1 MNEIPTMPH
10 PDRMDLDLL
19 AVGDLAED
27 RRTAVDD
34 HLEDCAPC
42 RERLWRIRQD
52 LAMARRAIPDR
63 APVEAFRERRDRE
76 RPRVAPWVVA
86 AAGWA
91 AAACAV
97 LAWAPWSG
105 PAVVEE
111 IDVVSS
117 AVRTRGAFAV
127 TVLRGRGDSV
137 QRLGTVAVCRA
148 GDRLQFEPDVPREG
162 FLQILNVQD
171 DGNVQTYL
179 PSTPA
184 AAAGDALEFS
194 VQLDDYAGRERI
206 FFVYSDAP
214 IDPDVLARGAADSLL
229 LRPIEELD
237 EVPLPQGTQAQQ
249 RSLLIYK
256 EGTKEVSP

>member
-1 MNEIPTMPH
+1 MNETPTMTH

-19 AVGDLAED
+19 AVGDLADD
-27 RRTAVDD
+27 RRDEVDD

-76 RPRVAPWVVA
+76 RPSVAPWVVA

-97 LAWAPWSG
+97 FAWAPWSG
-105 PAVVEE
+105 PAAVEE
-111 IDVVSS
+111 ADVVST

-137 QRLGTVAVCRA
+137 ERLGTVAVCRA
-148 GDRLQFEPDVPREG
+148 GDRLQFEPDVPAEG
-162 FLQILNVQD
+162 YLQILNVQD

-184 AAAGDALEFS
+184 DAARAGLDFA
-194 VQLDDYAGRERI
+194 VQLDEYAGRERI

-214 IDPDVLARGAADSLL
+214 IAPDLLARGATDSLM

-237 EVPLPQGTQAQQ
+237 EVPLPPGTDAQQ

-256 EGTKEVSP
+256 EGTPEATP